1 MAEFDEQIKNRK
13 KHEDELLTEAFQDI
27 SKAVNHR
34 KIGDSFYE
42 NGRDMKDAV
51 SQLLRY
57 FDVRERE
64 VPKEL
69 TTLEERLDYLLSS
82 SGIFFREVHLEEGW
96 HRDAMGVMMGTM
108 KEDGAVITILPGEGG
123 GYLYVN
129 PHTGRKKWIT
139 KKEEEKIHCDAYCF
153 YRPLP
158 MRKLR
163 VYDIWRY
170 MKDCLTTWDLLN
182 FCTAAGIISA
192 VGLLLPRLN
201 RLLTG
206 TVVSYGNTRLLLA
219 VMIFMTCVT
228 IDRKSVV

>member
-1 MAEFDEQIKNRK
+1 MAEFDEHIKNRK

-123 GYLYVN
+123 GYL
-129 PHTGRKKWIT
+129 
-139 KKEEEKIHCDAYCF
+139 
-153 YRPLP
+153 
-158 MRKLR
+158 
-163 VYDIWRY
+163 
-170 MKDCLTTWDLLN
+170 
-182 FCTAAGIISA
+182 
-192 VGLLLPRLN
+192 
-201 RLLTG
+201 
-206 TVVSYGNTRLLLA
+206 
-219 VMIFMTCVT
+219 
-228 IDRKSVV
+228 